1 MKVNILFVILLM
13 SFQTSSYKIAV
24 LKYQGG
30 GDWYANPTSLPN
42 LVDFCNNN
50 ECKPSYSRLVT
61 AGNNPSQSTRM
72 QYSQFVKTG
81 RYKTVRPTPQAP
93 NNVWTPETEQYKF
106 ANNQLFIFNMSSI
119 WK

>member
-1 MKVNILFVILLM
+1 MFRVN
-13 SFQTSSYKIAV
+13 KITV
-24 LKYQGG
+24 NNIMPK
-30 GDWYANPTSLPN
+30 DFSI
-42 LVDFCNNN
+42 VDFCNNN
-50 ECKPSYSRLVT
+50 ECKPSYSKLVT

-106 ANNQLFIFNMSSI
+106 ANNQIFIFNMSSI